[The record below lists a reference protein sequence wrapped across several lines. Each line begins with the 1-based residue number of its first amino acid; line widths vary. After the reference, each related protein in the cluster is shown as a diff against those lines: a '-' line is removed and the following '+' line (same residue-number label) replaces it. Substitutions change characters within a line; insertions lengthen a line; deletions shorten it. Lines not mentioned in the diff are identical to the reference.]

1 MAARGTE
8 NKVRRRRCGMLYEK
22 AISRSFENDR
32 DHHLIVQLL
41 CRVKER
47 VTFIQISFSSV
58 DFVARCRKTYYTS
71 MQITQTESESVES
84 ESALDRRGELH

>member
-58 DFVARCRKTYYTS
+58 DFVARCRKTYY
-71 MQITQTESESVES
+71 IR
-84 ESALDRRGELH
+84 LCKLHKLNLNLSNLSLP